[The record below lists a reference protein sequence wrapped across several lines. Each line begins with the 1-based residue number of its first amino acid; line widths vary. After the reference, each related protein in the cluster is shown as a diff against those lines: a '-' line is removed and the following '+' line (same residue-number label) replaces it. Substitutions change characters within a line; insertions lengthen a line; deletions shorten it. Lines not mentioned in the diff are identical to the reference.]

1 MAVLKT
7 ISIPAEQ
14 RKKTTL
20 ASNLYY
26 DVMELHDNKAV
37 GYLDNQQKMT

>member
-1 MAVLKT
+1 MIIMALVKT
-7 ISIPAEQ
+7 IPVPAEQ

-26 DVMELHDNKAV
+26 DIIEIHDNKV
-37 GYLDNQQKMT
+37 IGFL